1 MCKYCEEVT
10 VASAPFARRNVLKF
24 AGAAAAA
31 LALSSAALAK
41 ENKMAPPPKPQNVL
55 SPDAALDRLM
65 NGNRAP
71 IKFAKEIH
79 RSALCDVE
87 QMRCDG
93 SSAADAV
100 FTMPLKRSSVTA
112 R

>member
-1 MCKYCEEVT
+1 MRILRGSP

-65 NGNRAP
+65 NGNKRYVDGVT
-71 IKFAKEIH
+71 KRHDFAHE
-79 RSALCDVE
+79 REL
-87 QMRCDG
+87 
-93 SSAADAV
+93 
-100 FTMPLKRSSVTA
+100 
-112 R
+112 